1 MPISATWPLT
11 ITHPCSI
18 QASASRREQSPNSAM
33 RLFKRTVVAP
43 EALGCA
49 LETALAGR
57 GARAKAGFGG
67 G

>member
-1 MPISATWPLT
+1 
-11 ITHPCSI
+11 
-18 QASASRREQSPNSAM
+18 M